1 MSALFY
7 TTPSHGDWNR
17 ALPIGNGKLGAMI
30 FGEGTGEH
38 FQLNEDSVWFGQKR
52 NRNNPDAL
60 ANLDTIRRYIF
71 EGKIE
76 KAEELCKYAL
86 AGTPQSQHTYQTLGD
101 VYFDYCGKLK
111 EGIDFERKLDLS
123 EAIHTSRILSKKTGA
138 LYTCETFA
146 SAPRNCIVAHF
157 RCSTAGELDLAAS
170 LQRECFY
177 ETTTHTNDTLLIA
190 GRLGGGEE
198 RFCCGMKFVTDGS
211 ELQGI
216 GEHLVTRNASY
227 VTVFLTAATTFRHT
241 DPEKEVRDVLSAAS
255 RLSFEELRSEH
266 IEEYTSY
273 YNRMYFS
280 LEYDKTLDLLSTDER
295 LSRLDEEH
303 PDNGLLTTYMDFGRY
318 LLISSSRGDS
328 LPANL
333 QGIWNR
339 DMNAPWG
346 SKYTININTEMN
358 YWPAVLCNLADCEL
372 PLFEHMLRMLPN
384 GQQTAKEMYGCRG
397 FVAHHNT
404 DLWGDTAPQD
414 IYIPATFWVMGG
426 AWLCTHIWRHY
437 TYTDDRKFLEKMY
450 PLLKESVQFFMD
462 FLVEKEGKLVTCPS
476 VSPENTYIMKDGTKG
491 CLSYGVTMD
500 NEILH
505 ELFADFQ
512 KAAEVLGEKDT
523 AFLAA
528 ARECEQKLPE
538 IQIGK
543 HGQIMEWQEDY
554 EEAEQGH
561 RHISHLWALHPAYQ
575 ITPDGEPE
583 LCKAARVTLQ
593 RRLESGGGH
602 TGWSRA
608 WILNMYARL
617 WEEELCYKNLLA
629 LLKKSTL
636 PNLFDNHPPFQIDGN
651 FGAAAAMAEML
662 LQSNEDRTIVLP
674 ALPKAWKNGEVQ
686 GLRGVH
692 ETTWDLAWK
701 DGYLTSIA
709 VHAPKEKDL
718 LLDVYYDGVKLEM
731 PLRNGIPYRL
741 SWQEV

>member
-1 MSALFY
+1 MSELFY

-30 FGEGTGEH
+30 FGEGTSEH

-60 ANLDTIRRYIF
+60 ANLETIRRYIF

-111 EGIDFERKLDLS
+111 EGIHFERKLNLS
-123 EAIHTSRILSKKTGA
+123 EAIHTSRILSKETGT

-146 SAPRNCIVAHF
+146 SAPRNCIIAHF
-157 RCSTAGELDLAAS
+157 RSSTAGELDLAAS

-177 ETTTHTNDTLLIA
+177 EATAHTDDTLLIA

-241 DPEKEVRDVLSAAS
+241 DPEKEVRSVLAGAS

-266 IEEYTSY
+266 IQEYTSY
-273 YNRMYFS
+273 YNRMHVS
-280 LEYDKTLDLLSTDER
+280 LDYDTSLDLLSTDER
-295 LSRLDEEH
+295 LSRMDEDH
-303 PDNGLLTTYMDFGRY
+303 PDNGLLMTYMDFGRY

-339 DMNAPWG
+339 DMSAPWG

-358 YWPAVLCNLADCEL
+358 YWPAVLCGLADCDL
-372 PLFEHMLRMLPN
+372 PLFDHMLRMLPN
-384 GQQTAKEMYGCRG
+384 GRQTAREMYGCRG
-397 FVAHHNT
+397 FAAHHNT

-437 TYTDDRKFLEKMY
+437 TYTDDRKLLKKMY

-462 FLVEKEGKLVTCPS
+462 FLVEKDGKLVTCPS

-505 ELFADFQ
+505 ELFEHFR

-523 AFLAA
+523 AFLTA

-538 IQIGK
+538 IQIGR

-554 EEAEQGH
+554 EEAEPGH

-575 ITPDGEPE
+575 ITPDGTPE
-583 LCKAARVTLQ
+583 LCKAARITLQ

-617 WEEELCYKNLLA
+617 WDSEHCYENLLA
-629 LLKKSTL
+629 LLKNSTL

-662 LQSNEDRTIVLP
+662 LQSNEERTIVLP
-674 ALPKAWKNGEVQ
+674 ALPKAWKKGEVQ

-692 ETTWDLAWK
+692 ETTWDLAWN
-701 DGYLTSIA
+701 DGYLTSIT

-731 PLRNGIPYRL
+731 PLRNGIPYHL
-741 SWQEV
+741 SWREV